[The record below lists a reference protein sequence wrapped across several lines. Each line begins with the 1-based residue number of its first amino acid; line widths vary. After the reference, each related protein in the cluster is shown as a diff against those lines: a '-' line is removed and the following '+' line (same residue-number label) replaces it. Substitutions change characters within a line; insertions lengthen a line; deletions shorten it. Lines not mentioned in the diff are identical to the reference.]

1 MMMMVMMMIQYVQLD
16 NSCTRTACSCTGVQI
31 VSSHILT
38 DVTVA
43 VTKKLRGRVPLGPH
57 GCCAY
62 ATVVVL
68 HCVTGVT
75 GQSGS
80 TPLPPKNFL
89 LGSRRIPWPGRNA
102 GLGLGGTC
110 PPCPPWLYTPLK
122 LTTWSE
128 KWQML
133 FNTSKCKVI
142 HIGKS
147 QKKYPYYMNNQQ
159 LAEVTRKK
167 DLGILIS
174 NDLKVSQSVN
184 QLVPKQ

>member
-1 MMMMVMMMIQYVQLD
+1 MRTADISTNFHQCCAAETLCSAAVSPQLTVYVLD

-43 VTKKLRGRVPLGPH
+43 VTKKLGGRVPLGPH

-89 LGSRRIPWPGRNA
+89 LGSRRIPWTGRI
-102 GLGLGGTC
+102 GVGGARA
-110 PPCPPWLYTPLK
+110 PVATPLQ
-122 LTTWSE
+122 TI
-128 KWQML
+128 Q
-133 FNTSKCKVI
+133 VI
-142 HIGKS
+142 AIVAMEG
-147 QKKYPYYMNNQQ
+147 
-159 LAEVTRKK
+159 E
-167 DLGILIS
+167 
-174 NDLKVSQSVN
+174 
-184 QLVPKQ
+184 

>member
-1 MMMMVMMMIQYVQLD
+1 MMVMMIQYVQLD

-43 VTKKLRGRVPLGPH
+43 VTKKLGGRVPLGPH

-75 GQSGS
+75 GPSGS
-80 TPLPPKNFL
+80 TPPPPRKIFSSD
-89 LGSRRIPWPGRNA
+89 LGESHGLT

-110 PPCPPWLYTPLK
+110 PPVPPRGYATDVVHHVLLY
-122 LTTWSE
+122 SR
-128 KWQML
+128 
-133 FNTSKCKVI
+133 
-142 HIGKS
+142 H
-147 QKKYPYYMNNQQ
+147 
-159 LAEVTRKK
+159 
-167 DLGILIS
+167 
-174 NDLKVSQSVN
+174 
-184 QLVPKQ
+184 

>member
-1 MMMMVMMMIQYVQLD
+1 MRTADISTNFHQCCAAETLCSAAVSPQLTVYVLD

-43 VTKKLRGRVPLGPH
+43 VTKQLGGRVPGPH

-80 TPLPPKNFL
+80 TPLPPEKFSPRISANPMAWPDWGWVGHVPPPVTPL
-89 LGSRRIPWPGRNA
+89 LG
-102 GLGLGGTC
+102 
-110 PPCPPWLYTPLK
+110 
-122 LTTWSE
+122 
-128 KWQML
+128 
-133 FNTSKCKVI
+133 
-142 HIGKS
+142 
-147 QKKYPYYMNNQQ
+147 
-159 LAEVTRKK
+159 AEYFV
-167 DLGILIS
+167 G
-174 NDLKVSQSVN
+174 
-184 QLVPKQ
+184 

>member
-1 MMMMVMMMIQYVQLD
+1 MVMMIQYVQLD

-110 PPCPPWLYTPLK
+110 PRAPRGYIRHWNLLLGLK
-122 LTTWSE
+122 
-128 KWQML
+128 
-133 FNTSKCKVI
+133 NGKCFSILANAKSYILVNHKRNI
-142 HIGKS
+142 HIIWTISSLQKS
-147 QKKYPYYMNNQQ
+147 
-159 LAEVTRKK
+159 LERKIWVSW
-167 DLGILIS
+167 LVMILKS
-174 NDLKVSQSVN
+174 LKVSISLYQSN
-184 QLVPKQ
+184 ENS